1 MQNDELHGLIVPV
14 ITPLDNE
21 DRVDESSF
29 RKVIRFL
36 KKAGVHGLFVGG
48 SAGEGPLLTLTE
60 WTRMV
65 EIAFSEVNGE
75 IFLLGGV
82 MDTSSPRVLEKIK
95 ILAQIGYRNFVVTP
109 TFYLPATQPDSQL
122 KLFGQC
128 YEARRQMQ
136 MILYNIPGCV
146 GTEIAVDT
154 MCQAARHGWIRF
166 CKESS
171 GNMLYFKTLV
181 MKGAEVGLKV
191 LQGDEATMVQGLL
204 AGACGI
210 VPVCANFEPETYLR
224 AYQAAQKPDLKEL
237 ARLDRRI
244 LDNRQKVPLSGPF
257 WLSGIKY
264 RVSKMG
270 LASEKTISPLPQT
283 TAEQKQKIDEF
294 I

>member
-1 MQNDELHGLIVPV
+1 MLNDELHGLIVPV

-36 KKAGVHGLFVGG
+36 KKAGVQGLFVGG

-82 MDTSSPRVLEKIK
+82 MDTSTPRIREKIQ

-109 TFYLPATQPDSQL
+109 TFYLPSAQAVSQL

-128 YEARRQMQ
+128 YEARQQMQ

-146 GTEIAVDT
+146 GTEIAVST
-154 MCQAARHGWIRF
+154 MCEAAKRGWIQF

-171 GNMLYFKTLV
+171 GNLLYFKTLV
-181 MKGAEVGLKV
+181 MKGAEVGLQV
-191 LQGDEATMVQGLL
+191 LEGDEGTMVQGLL

-224 AYQAAQKPDLKEL
+224 AYQAAKKQDLKEL
-237 ARLDRRI
+237 EKLDRRI
-244 LDNRQKVPLSGPF
+244 LHVKQKVIHSGPF

-264 RVSKMG
+264 RVHQMG
-270 LASEKTISPLPQT
+270 LACDKVISPLPPAS
-283 TAEQKQKIDEF
+283 AEQKKIIDAWD
-294 I
+294 